1 MANTNT
7 YDSDLNPVLEEA
19 ARNGESGRHQLSVL
33 HDILMTKMTE
43 TLSIQDDYKKHYPD
57 HTKYPHLIAN
67 EIRDFGG
74 NSIANVFRGSGPP
87 YSEIVCDVAK
97 AIKAPYNRG
106 NTIEDNE
113 ASILATILWKAF
125 NRMSE
130 KEQAELLDQVG
141 RANRAALSGASIGA
155 FQALFNAGGFASY
168 KLMLIVVNAIV
179 KGAIGRGLPLVAN
192 AALARVMG
200 IAAGPVGW
208 ALTSLLTAIQIA
220 GPSYKVTIP
229 SVAYI
234 AMLRKSQETLYCTKC
249 QAPVE
254 DGFRFCPGCGQEV
267 GQDSQGRPNK

>member
-1 MANTNT
+1 MVNTNT

-19 ARNGESGRHQLSVL
+19 AKNGESGRHQLGVL
-33 HDILMTKMTE
+33 HDILMTKLSE

-87 YSEIVCDVAK
+87 YFEIVCDVAK
-97 AIKAPYNRG
+97 VIKAPYNRG
-106 NTIEDNE
+106 DTIEDNE
-113 ASILATILWKAF
+113 ASILATILCKAF
-125 NRMSE
+125 DRMSE
-130 KEQAELLDQVG
+130 KERAEVLDQVG
-141 RANRAALSGASIGA
+141 RSNRGALSGASTGA
-155 FQALFNAGGFASY
+155 LQALFNAGGFASY
-168 KLMLIVVNAIV
+168 RLMLIVVNAVV

-192 AALARVMG
+192 AALTRVMG

-234 AMLRKSQETLYCTKC
+234 AILRKAQETLYCTKC
-249 QAPVE
+249 EAPVK
-254 DGFRFCPGCGQEV
+254 DGFRFCPACGEEIQE
-267 GQDSQGRPNK
+267 DSRGEPNR